1 MTLTFG
7 PSKTVGDSY
16 IIECSPIAH
25 LVPTGGYV
33 ICRNGGVTWIV
44 APESTEVSRTKSD
57 RFDAV
62 TTAAAM
68 TNAVSA
74 SAGSAGNPCGWFLPT
89 VAQLL
94 NPGYT
99 CRTHWDNNSTN
110 YWSCQ
115 CISVNPAYVCWVSLL
130 HNSAGSTN
138 TGTFCVR
145 AFRCVTY

>member
-16 IIECSPIAH
+16 TIECSPIGH
-25 LVPTGGYV
+25 PVPSGGYV
-33 ICRNGGVTWIV
+33 MCRNGGITWIV
-44 APESTEVSRTKSD
+44 APESAEVSREKND

-62 TTAAAM
+62 TTAVAM
-68 TNAVSA
+68 TNAVT
-74 SAGSAGNPCGWFLPT
+74 AGSPGNPYGWFLPT
-89 VAQLL
+89 VAQLS

-99 CRTHWDNNSTN
+99 CRTHWDNNAGT

-115 CISVNPAYVCWVSLL
+115 CLSVNPSYVCWVSLL
-130 HNSAGSTN
+130 HPNCCGSTN
-138 TGTFCVR
+138 SLTLCAR

>member
-16 IIECSPIAH
+16 TIECSPIGH
-25 LVPTGGYV
+25 PVPTGGYV
-33 ICRNGGVTWIV
+33 ICRNGGITWIV
-44 APESTEVSRTKSD
+44 APESAEVSRTKTV

-62 TTAAAM
+62 TTAAAV

-74 SAGSAGNPCGWFLPT
+74 SAGNPCGWFLPT
-89 VAQLL
+89 VAQLS
-94 NPGYT
+94 NPGYN
-99 CRTHWDNNSTN
+99 CRTHWDHHETR

-115 CISVNPAYVCWVSLL
+115 TITVNPAYVCFVDMAGGTSGS
-130 HNSAGSTN
+130 HNG
-138 TGTFCVR
+138 GTYCAR